1 MNAKQYLAQGHVLY
15 LGPSADSPS
24 FGRVASVLGLRLGHI
39 GSSRDHTLN
48 GEVG

>member
-1 MNAKQYLAQGHVLY
+1 MQSNTLPRSTY

-39 GSSRDHTLN
+39 GSSRDYTLS